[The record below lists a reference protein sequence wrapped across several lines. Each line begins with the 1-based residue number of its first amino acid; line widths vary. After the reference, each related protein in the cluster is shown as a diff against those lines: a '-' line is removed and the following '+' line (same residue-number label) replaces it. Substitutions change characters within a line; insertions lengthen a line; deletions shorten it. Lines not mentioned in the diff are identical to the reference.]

1 MQEVDQIDLVPTLSE
16 LLGVPIPRN
25 NLGQLLPGVI
35 MDEGPEDQLAA
46 LLRNAL
52 QLLNLLT
59 DNQQENQKGRSDTF
73 MPNLKESN
81 YSPIINSLQDKQF
94 YRKCSNY
101 LCSLM
106 QCLGNPF
113 S

>member
-16 LLGVPIPRN
+16 LLGLPIPRN

-35 MDEGPEDQLAA
+35 MDQGPEDQLAA

-59 DNQQENQKGRSDTF
+59 ENQQENQKGRPDIF
-73 MPNLKESN
+73 CQILRKAN
-81 YSPIINSLQDKQF
+81 YPPIIVSLQNKLF
-94 YRKCSNY
+94 
-101 LCSLM
+101 
-106 QCLGNPF
+106 
-113 S
+113 